1 MSILGLV
8 RNVLRVRPL
17 AAGLAAALTAAPLS
31 TGWSADLP
39 VTSCADDGSPGTLR
53 SMVYSAHDGDVVDLT
68 QLTCSSITL
77 TKGPIDSSLLGNYP
91 IRELTLNGPG
101 RDALTISGGDVS
113 LVFHATGK
121 NGAGRLTLNDLTGA
135 QGGNAGARDAEGPW
149 CIYGST
155 IELNRV
161 TLTDCHSTFAGGFD
175 GGGAVGAG
183 VLYMTDSVI
192 RRSSIVASG
201 NHFAGGGGA
210 WVGGT
215 ATLVNSTISGNQASA
230 QVGVDKY
237 DEYAG
242 GGGLY
247 VDGNLTLINS
257 TISGNSVEATDT
269 GENARGGGVFVRGTA
284 TIIGSTIEGNIAD
297 GDGGGLFKTRAFPFY
312 DSTTATIQDSTVSGN
327 HAGGAGGGLASQR
340 GVTLANSTVAFND
353 SSLGGGVMFRP
364 INLPYN
370 PGAGTLDLQSTILAG
385 NTTGA
390 GAPYAADLGADDTLT
405 VTGANALVM
414 AADSAIVLPPDTL
427 QVDPQLLPLAWNGGP
442 TQTLALVAGS
452 PAIDAGNN
460 VADLATDQRSDG
472 FPRISGPAADIGAFE
487 FQQALLAPRLAKAFA
502 PPRIAPGGTSTLT
515 ITLTNDNTGVATL
528 SADLVDAL
536 PSPLVVADVPDAA
549 TTCAGGT
556 VAADPGAG
564 AVVLGTAAAI
574 PATASC
580 TVTVS
585 VTADVDDLYAN
596 TIPVGALQTDL
607 GSSAEAATA
616 VLAVSDAPDVS
627 KTFMP
632 DAIQAGASAIL
643 TIRLDNG
650 NPMTATLLSPLAD
663 ALPAPVTVADPANA
677 ATTCPGGVVGATSGS
692 HAVTLA
698 TGATIPPSSTCTVTV
713 AVTADAQ
720 GTFTNTLP
728 AGTLHTDLGT
738 DTAPASADLTVTT
751 APPSL
756 AKAFTPAEIAAGSR
770 STLTITLGNANAT
783 PAILAADLVDALP
796 SPLVVA
802 NPPNAATTCPGG
814 TVGAATGATRV
825 SLDAGTRIGGM
836 SACTV
841 VVAVT
846 TGNAGSY
853 TNTIPAGALQT
864 NFGDNGTAAS
874 AVLTVDPVTIA
885 DPIFAD
891 GFDGALR

>member
-1 MSILGLV
+1 M
-8 RNVLRVRPL
+8 
-17 AAGLAAALTAAPLS
+17 
-31 TGWSADLP
+31 
-39 VTSCADDGSPGTLR
+39 
-53 SMVYSAHDGDVVDLT
+53 
-68 QLTCSSITL
+68 
-77 TKGPIDSSLLGNYP
+77 
-91 IRELTLNGPG
+91 
-101 RDALTISGGDVS
+101 
-113 LVFHATGK
+113 
-121 NGAGRLTLNDLTGA
+121 
-135 QGGNAGARDAEGPW
+135 
-149 CIYGST
+149 
-155 IELNRV
+155 
-161 TLTDCHSTFAGGFD
+161 
-175 GGGAVGAG
+175 
-183 VLYMTDSVI
+183 
-192 RRSSIVASG
+192 
-201 NHFAGGGGA
+201 
-210 WVGGT
+210 
-215 ATLVNSTISGNQASA
+215 
-230 QVGVDKY
+230 
-237 DEYAG
+237 
-242 GGGLY
+242 
-247 VDGNLTLINS
+247 
-257 TISGNSVEATDT
+257 
-269 GENARGGGVFVRGTA
+269 
-284 TIIGSTIEGNIAD
+284 
-297 GDGGGLFKTRAFPFY
+297 
-312 DSTTATIQDSTVSGN
+312 
-327 HAGGAGGGLASQR
+327 
-340 GVTLANSTVAFND
+340 
-353 SSLGGGVMFRP
+353 
-364 INLPYN
+364 
-370 PGAGTLDLQSTILAG
+370 
-385 NTTGA
+385 
-390 GAPYAADLGADDTLT
+390 
-405 VTGANALVM
+405 
-414 AADSAIVLPPDTL
+414 
-427 QVDPQLLPLAWNGGP
+427 
-442 TQTLALVAGS
+442 
-452 PAIDAGNN
+452 
-460 VADLATDQRSDG
+460 
-472 FPRISGPAADIGAFE
+472 
-487 FQQALLAPRLAKAFA
+487 
-502 PPRIAPGGTSTLT
+502 
-515 ITLTNDNTGVATL
+515 